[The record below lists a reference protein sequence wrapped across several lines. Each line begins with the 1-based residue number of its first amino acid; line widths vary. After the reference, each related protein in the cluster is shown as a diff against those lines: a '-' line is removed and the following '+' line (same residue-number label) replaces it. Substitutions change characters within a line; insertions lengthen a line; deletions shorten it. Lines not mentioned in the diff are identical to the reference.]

1 MKDRSI
7 NRRALLLLNPHA
19 RLGQKVR
26 LQAIRY
32 LEKLG
37 FELIQESAS
46 KPKNLPQI
54 IRQYGGQIELV
65 IIGSGDGTISAA
77 IEGLLATQIPLG
89 ILPLGTANNLAR
101 TLEIPLSLSKACNII
116 ANGKTRRIDLGC
128 LNGKYFLNVA
138 GLGLSTAI
146 NQQVTKEFKQRW
158 GILAYIITA
167 LKVGCQVRPFEVEIR
182 WDNQSI
188 QTKTRQVTVCNGR
201 YYGSGL
207 IVAKDAAIDDQRLD
221 LYSLEIQNWWEI
233 FTLLPALMRGNY
245 VNCRGIRTLQGTKF
259 ELYTPKPCP
268 MDIDGEA
275 IPLCGCCC
283 TAQTPAHFHL
293 MPQALSVFVP

>member
-1 MKDRSI
+1 MQNRPI

-19 RLGQKVR
+19 RLGEKVR
-26 LQAIRY
+26 LKAIHY

-46 KPKNLPQI
+46 QPENLPQI
-54 IRQYGGQIELV
+54 IRQYGEQIDLV

-89 ILPLGTANNLAR
+89 ILPLGTANNLAK
-101 TLEIPLSLSKACNII
+101 TLEIPPSLSEACNII

-158 GILAYIITA
+158 GVLAYIVTA

-221 LYSLEIQNWWEI
+221 LYSLESQNWWELLS
-233 FTLLPALMRGNY
+233 LLPALMRGNY
-245 VNCRGIRTLQGTKF
+245 VNGRGIRILQGTKF
-259 ELYTPKPCP
+259 ELYTPKPCQ

-275 IPLCGCCC
+275 I
-283 TAQTPAHFHL
+283 AQTPAHFNL
-293 MPQALSVFVP
+293 IPQALSVFVP

>member
-1 MKDRSI
+1 
-7 NRRALLLLNPHA
+7 
-19 RLGQKVR
+19 LGEKVR
-26 LQAIRY
+26 LKAIHY

-46 KPKNLPQI
+46 QPENLPQI
-54 IRQYGGQIELV
+54 IRQYGEQIDLV

-89 ILPLGTANNLAR
+89 ILPLGTANNLAK
-101 TLEIPLSLSKACNII
+101 TLEIPPSLSEACNII

-158 GILAYIITA
+158 GVLAYIVTA

-207 IVAKDAAIDDQRLD
+207 IIAKDAAIDDQRLD
-221 LYSLEIQNWWEI
+221 LYSLESQNWWELLS
-233 FTLLPALMRGNY
+233 LLPALMRGNY
-245 VNCRGIRTLQGTKF
+245 VNGRGIRILQGTKF
-259 ELYTPKPCP
+259 ELYTPKPCQ

-275 IPLCGCCC
+275 IS
-283 TAQTPAHFHL
+283 QTPAHFNL
-293 MPQALSVFVP
+293 IPQALSVFVP

>member
-1 MKDRSI
+1 
-7 NRRALLLLNPHA
+7 
-19 RLGQKVR
+19 LGEKVR
-26 LQAIRY
+26 LKAIHY

-46 KPKNLPQI
+46 QPENLPQI
-54 IRQYGGQIELV
+54 IRQYGEQIDLV

-89 ILPLGTANNLAR
+89 ILPLGTANNLAK
-101 TLEIPLSLSKACNII
+101 TLEIPPSLSEACNII

-158 GILAYIITA
+158 GVLAYIVTA

-207 IVAKDAAIDDQRLD
+207 IIAKDAAIDDQRLD
-221 LYSLEIQNWWEI
+221 LYSLESQNWWELLS
-233 FTLLPALMRGNY
+233 LLPALMRGNY
-245 VNCRGIRTLQGTKF
+245 VNGRGIRILQGTKF
-259 ELYTPKPCP
+259 ELYTPKPCQ

-275 IPLCGCCC
+275 I
-283 TAQTPAHFHL
+283 AQTPAHFNL
-293 MPQALSVFVP
+293 IPQALSVFVP